1 MGRSRKTNR
10 DHAKQ
15 QQCPML
21 EDEVVAAQLE
31 ALVTPALIAQERYY
45 RQWQN
50 ERANTNSAIDGGGSD
65 RLSSTSVGS
74 ISGIL
79 GLSTLSGIFFTHA
92 FYPNCTLNLVSLQ
105 TLVALKGMLA
115 KVKCCK

>member
-1 MGRSRKTNR
+1 MSRSRKPNR

-15 QQCPML
+15 QQRPML

-65 RLSSTSVGS
+65 RALMAGCSFGQRTDENLGQRRIFLVSADSSKSA
-74 ISGIL
+74 
-79 GLSTLSGIFFTHA
+79 STLSKIPNFASGII
-92 FYPNCTLNLVSLQ
+92 
-105 TLVALKGMLA
+105 
-115 KVKCCK
+115 